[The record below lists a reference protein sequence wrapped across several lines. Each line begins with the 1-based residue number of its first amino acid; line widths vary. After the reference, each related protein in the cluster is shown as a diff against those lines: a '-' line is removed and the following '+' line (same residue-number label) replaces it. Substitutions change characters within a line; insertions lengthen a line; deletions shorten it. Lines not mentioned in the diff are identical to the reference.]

1 MSHFVPRTCTEIG
14 EKGAPIEAGRSSDD
28 STDWSGL
35 LSGAGSS
42 AETGGPSRSLEHYR
56 ESDAYVLLG
65 APGAGKTESFRQEAG
80 CGGGCYVTARDFI
93 TLDDRPEW
101 RDTTLFIDGLDERR
115 AGAVDGRTPFDAIR
129 AKLDRLGRPRFRLSC
144 READWFG
151 ANDRVHLKSVSRGG
165 EVKVLRLDPLSEDD
179 VREILAHQAGIED
192 TDRFIVSACERGIDG
207 LLANPQ
213 SLLMLAQAVS
223 GESWPET
230 QTQTFELACK
240 GLVREHNT
248 EHRLAHRSQE
258 ISESELLDAAGRLCA
273 VQLLTGSAGYVL
285 LGDGENSGYLGLQ
298 QIYGGNQ
305 AAIRYLLGTRLFESP
320 GENLVAPTHRQI
332 AEFLAGRYLSQRIG
346 NGLPVRRVLALMT
359 GEDGGVVSELR
370 GLAAWLAA
378 HGRSGRGEIVD
389 RDPFGTVLYGDV
401 RGFSREEKRRI
412 LKCLSE
418 ETKKNPWSSSMV
430 WIDTRLGDLATT
442 DMGDIFQE
450 ILTNPARDDGRQ
462 RFVLTALQA
471 LTHGQATVV
480 PHDLLM
486 KIVRDDSWWSTVR
499 CQALDSLFIRHRK
512 QGTNAEDLR
521 TLLSDV
527 HTGSVSD
534 PNDDL
539 LDILLRA
546 FYPSMLPAS
555 ELFRYMKTPWKF
567 SHSNEFWTMYV
578 PEESSNMQL
587 AELLDTIIDHFDQL
601 RPALSN
607 LDGISSILLSRYLQT
622 AKGVVPSEKLFD
634 WLMLVSDLE
643 ASTLSG
649 YVESWLTSHPDV
661 QKEMITIGVMRC
673 VQSSDF
679 FHCMSK
685 MKHLL
690 PGAKYP
696 SIFWHWCLNQAI
708 AASDSRVREYF
719 IDQVV
724 DYAYTRSHDEEL
736 SYEIIK
742 EYLIDNHDLLHL
754 FIERFDYYEY
764 NYKQSQVISSKIQK
778 RMEIKKLQNRQQW
791 RDMIAPHR
799 GALRE
804 NRCSPGV
811 LHRLAEVY
819 YKKSFGIEGDTP
831 RERFHAISD
840 NDDDL
845 VEAALDGLCGAVNRS
860 DVPDAEEVMRLN
872 REKQW
877 HLMNLPFLAGL
888 EEIGGPPDERRLR
901 QALAIYYTRSVNI
914 YMNQPPTWYES
925 VLNNHVDIAVDV
937 LIRSIRAEIRDGSE
951 HIYGIRRLRDND
963 DVAKLASIP
972 LLQAFPV
979 RCLARQLSVCGSLL
993 GIALRSCEATELFAL
1008 VDGKIA
1014 KRSMDPGQR
1023 VYWLTAGLFISESS
1037 NSAGLYREK
1046 LREYIYQNK
1055 RRIQKLMEFM
1065 EAAIIDHV
1073 GNWISR
1079 KYSEHLDVLTL
1090 DMMIR
1095 FMGGSY
1101 KPSKFN
1107 SHTFDSRSYLIQNLI
1122 DRLAI
1127 IPSLDAAKI
1136 FKSLLDDDDL
1146 HHWKVYLIDAAYR
1159 QNTVRR
1165 ESCFHHPAVDQV
1177 LETLDGNRPTNVA
1190 DLAALIFDFLTEL
1203 ARSIRDGNTNDWR
1216 QYWNWDQNSHR
1227 QRLKPMHED
1236 HCRDRLLSDL
1246 RSRFGPLGIDA
1257 APEGR
1262 YADDKRSDIRIS
1274 YGGFNVPVEIKK
1286 SNHRNLWSAI
1296 RSQLIAKY
1304 TSRDPDAGGYGVYLV
1319 FWFGKEQ
1326 EHCQPPESGPRPGSA
1341 AELEKRL
1348 RDTLSP
1354 EEARM
1359 IGICVIDVAGPPER
1373 RQDI

>member
-1 MSHFVPRTCTEIG
+1 MNHFVPRTCTEIG
-14 EKGAPIEAGRSSDD
+14 EDGSPIGPERSSHDF
-28 STDWSGL
+28 TGLFGL
-35 LSGAGSS
+35 LSGDDSP
-42 AETGGPSRSLEHYR
+42 AESECPSRSLEHYR

-80 CGGGCYVTARDFI
+80 RSGGHYVTARDFI
-93 TLDDRPEW
+93 TFDDRPEW
-101 RDTTLFIDGLDERR
+101 HDTTLFIDGLDEMR
-115 AGAVDGRTPFDAIR
+115 AGVADGRTPLGNIR
-129 AKLDRLGRPRFRLSC
+129 AQLDRLGRPRFRLSC

-151 ANDRVHLKSVSRGG
+151 ANDREHLKSVSRGG
-165 EVKVLRLDPLSEDD
+165 EVKVLRLDPLSEDAA
-179 VREILAHQAGIED
+179 REILAHQAGIED
-192 TDRFIVSACERGIDG
+192 ADQFIVSACERGIDG

-230 QTQTFELACK
+230 QTQTFELGCK
-240 GLVREHNT
+240 RLVREHNT

-298 QIYGGNQ
+298 QIYDGNQ
-305 AAIRYLLGTRLFESP
+305 AAIRHVLGTRLFESP
-320 GENLVAPTHRQI
+320 GENRVTPIHRQI

-359 GEDGGVVSELR
+359 GEDGGVVSGLR
-370 GLAAWLAA
+370 GLSAWLAA
-378 HGRSGRGEIVD
+378 HGKSGRGEIID
-389 RDPFGTVLYGDV
+389 RDPLGTVLYGDV

-442 DMGDIFQE
+442 DMGDIFRE
-450 ILTNPARDDGRQ
+450 ILTNPARGDGWQ

-480 PHDLLM
+480 PYDLLI
-486 KIVRDDSWWSTVR
+486 KIIRDDSWWSAVR
-499 CQALDSLFIRHRK
+499 CQALGSLFIRHRE
-512 QGTNAEDLR
+512 QGTNTEDLR

-555 ELFRYMKTPWKF
+555 ELIRYMKTPWRF
-567 SHSNEFWTMYV
+567 SRYNEFWTMYV

-587 AELLDTIIDHFDQL
+587 AELLDMIIDHFDQL
-601 RPALSN
+601 RPALSS

-649 YVESWLTSHPDV
+649 YVESWLTSRPDV
-661 QKEMITIGVMRC
+661 QKEIITIGVMRC
-673 VQSSDF
+673 MQSSDF
-679 FHCMSK
+679 FDCMSK
-685 MKHLL
+685 MKRLF
-690 PGAKYP
+690 PGAKYL
-696 SIFWHWCLNQAI
+696 SDFGHWCLNQAI
-708 AASDSRVREYF
+708 AASNSRIREYF

-724 DYAYTRSHDEEL
+724 DYVYTRSHDEEL

-742 EYLIDNHDLLHL
+742 EHLVDNHDLLHL
-754 FIERFDYYEY
+754 FIEKFDYREY
-764 NYKQSQVISSKIQK
+764 NYKQSQIENSKIQK
-778 RMEIKKLQNRQQW
+778 QMETRKLQRRQRW
-791 RDMIAPHR
+791 RDMITPHR
-799 GALRE
+799 SALRE
-804 NRCSPGV
+804 NRCPPGV
-811 LHRLAEVY
+811 LHRLAEIY
-819 YKKSFGIEGDTP
+819 YGKSFGIEGDTP
-831 RERFHAISD
+831 RDRFHAIFD

-845 VEAALDGLCGAVNRS
+845 VEAALGGLRGAVNRS
-860 DVPDAEEVMRLN
+860 NVPDAEEIMRLN
-872 REKQW
+872 REKQY

-914 YMNQPPTWYES
+914 YINQPPTWYES

-937 LIRSIRAEIRDGSE
+937 LIQSIQAEIRGGSE

-979 RCLARQLSVCGSLL
+979 RCLARQLSVCGALL
-993 GIALRSCEATELFAL
+993 GIALRFCEATELFDL

-1037 NSAGLYREK
+1037 DSAELYREQ
-1046 LREYIYQNK
+1046 LREYIYKNE

-1065 EAAIIDHV
+1065 EAAIVDHA

-1079 KYSEHLDVLTL
+1079 KYSKYLDVLTL
-1090 DMMIR
+1090 EMMIR

-1101 KPSKFN
+1101 RPYKFD
-1107 SHTFDSRSYLIQNLI
+1107 SHEFDSRSYLIHNLI
-1122 DRLAI
+1122 NRLAI
-1127 IPSLDAAKI
+1127 IPSSDAAEI
-1136 FKSLLDDDDL
+1136 FESLLDEDDL
-1146 HHWKVYLIDAAYR
+1146 NHWKPYLMDAAYR

-1165 ESCFHHPAVDQV
+1165 ESCFHHPVVDQV
-1177 LETLDGNRPTNVA
+1177 LKTLDGNRPANVA
-1190 DLAALIFDFLTEL
+1190 DLAALTLDFLAEL
-1203 ARSIRDGNTNDWR
+1203 ARIIRDGNTNDWR
-1216 QYWNWDQNSHR
+1216 QYWNLDQNSHR
-1227 QRLKPMHED
+1227 KRLKPMHED

-1246 RSRFGPLGIDA
+1246 QARTGPLGIDA
-1257 APEGR
+1257 TPEGR
-1262 YADDKRSDIRIS
+1262 YADEKRSDIRVS

-1286 SNHRNLWSAI
+1286 SDHRNLWSAI
-1296 RSQLIAKY
+1296 RNQLTEKY
-1304 TSRDPDAGGYGVYLV
+1304 TRGAGGYGIYLV
-1319 FWFGKEQ
+1319 FWFGKEN
-1326 EHCQPPESGPRPGSA
+1326 CQPPQSGPRPGSA

-1359 IGICVIDVAGPPER
+1359 IGICVIDVSGTS
-1373 RQDI
+1373 